1 MSEIRKKF
9 YNIFWQNKSC
19 QNLFLLSKEEFLE
32 TKTFG
37 SEKEPYTFSTN
48 RVIISNAQ
56 DVNSDAFETI
66 KYRTENHNIDLD
78 ISINQ
83 KIEDLAPII
92 EHFFNSKFKKAFDKF
107 IQDFENKGWK
117 LIIKIFAI
125 IANEQNREKKIMNLL
140 QEYGFVPKNLNSF
153 KDLETF
159 FEKQLLPSKKNEF
172 INENTINTFFEAIKF
187 GKELYVNHSY
197 KKLYTTNQILVN
209 TLNIEDNFESRL
221 NSFHLLYESK
231 IIKPSKEDAFID
243 CSHCEP
249 LTYRG
254 VFQLKLNPKKL
265 KNLKCPVCSNEL
277 TYFVPY
283 ELDKEIFEI
292 VKSQDG
298 LLLDAYCEVLKS
310 NNYQYQT
317 NVKFLNNIEVD
328 CIFKDNNYTYLVES
342 KMYKQNTTKD
352 KIKSKVREH
361 FGKLIQDAER
371 LLLIDEFKNIAIKPI
386 LLVNII
392 DIELISEVEKELKQS
407 NLNSIAQSTKIL
419 NMSMIKNS

>member
-56 DVNSDAFETI
+56 DVNSEAFETI

-83 KIEDLAPII
+83 KIEDLTPII

-125 IANEQNREKKIMNLL
+125 IANEENREKKIMNLL

-153 KDLETF
+153 KDLETY

-292 VKSQDG
+292 IKSQDG

-361 FGKLIQDAER
+361 FGKLIQDSER
-371 LLLIDEFKNIAIKPI
+371 LLLIDEFKNIVIKPI

-392 DIELISEVEKELKQS
+392 DKELMSEVEIELKQT
-407 NLNSIAQSTKIL
+407 NLNSIAQSTRIL
-419 NMSMIKNS
+419 NMSMISK

>member
-32 TKTFG
+32 SKTFG

-56 DVNSDAFETI
+56 DVNSEAFETI

-83 KIEDLAPII
+83 KIEDLTPII

-140 QEYGFVPKNLNSF
+140 QEYGFIPKNLNSF
-153 KDLETF
+153 KDLETY

-231 IIKPSKEDAFID
+231 IIKPSKEDSFID

-328 CIFKDNNYTYLVES
+328 CIFKDNNYTYFVES

-361 FGKLIQDAER
+361 FGKLIQDTER

-392 DIELISEVEKELKQS
+392 DKELISEVEIELKQT
-407 NLNSIAQSTKIL
+407 NLNSIAQSIRIL
-419 NMSMIKNS
+419 NMSMISK